1 MRKVIR
7 AVFILESVKLKKKK
21 KKRNLP
27 RFLENDFC
35 RLIISILTTL

>member
-7 AVFILESVKLKKKK
+7 AGFILESVKLKKKK
-21 KKRNLP
+21 KRNLP
-27 RFLENDFC
+27 SFLENDVC